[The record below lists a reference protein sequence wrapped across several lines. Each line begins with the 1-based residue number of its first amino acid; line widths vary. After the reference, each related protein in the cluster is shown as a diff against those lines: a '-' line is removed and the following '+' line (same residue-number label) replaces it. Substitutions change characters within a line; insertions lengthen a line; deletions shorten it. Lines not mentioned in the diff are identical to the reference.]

1 MVKKIIIADTN
12 WWISLVL
19 GGFDNDFARLLEM
32 ESLEF
37 VSCQQLE
44 TEIQNTFKKEK
55 LQKFF
60 SEEIIKIFWLS
71 FRFKIKNITLVS
83 NISICRDPKDNYLL
97 ALAKDA
103 DADYLITGDK
113 DLLVLERFE
122 KTIICTLPDFLEK
135 HFNK

>member
-12 WWISLVL
+12 WWISLVI
-19 GGFDNDFARLLEM
+19 GRFDNDFAQLLEM
-32 ESLEF
+32 DTLEF

-44 TEIQNTFKKEK
+44 SEIQNSFKKEK

-60 SEEIIKIFWLS
+60 TEEIIKTFWLS
-71 FRFKIKNITLVS
+71 FRLRNKNVNLIST
-83 NISICRDPKDNYLL
+83 ISICRDPKDNYLL

-113 DLLVLERFE
+113 DLLILVRFE
-122 KTIICTLPDFLEK
+122 KTIICTLPDFIKTYLK
-135 HFNK
+135 K

>member
-55 LQKFF
+55 LQKFL

-71 FRFKIKNITLVS
+71 FRFKIKDITLVS

>member
-55 LQKFF
+55 LQKFL

-71 FRFKIKNITLVS
+71 FRFKIKDITLVS
-83 NISICRDPKDNYLL
+83 NISICRDPKDDFLL
-97 ALAKDA
+97 ALSKESKA
-103 DADYLITGDK
+103 DFLITGDK
-113 DLLVLERFE
+113 DLLEIKQYGRTEILTLKKFKE
-122 KTIICTLPDFLEK
+122 KIK
-135 HFNK
+135 

>member
-37 VSCQQLE
+37 VSCRQLE
-44 TEIQNTFKKEK
+44 SEIQNTFKKEK
-55 LQKFF
+55 LQKFL

-71 FRFKIKNITLVS
+71 FRFKIKDITLIS
-83 NISICRDPKDNYLL
+83 TISICRDPKDNYLL

-103 DADYLITGDK
+103 SAD
-113 DLLVLERFE
+113 
-122 KTIICTLPDFLEK
+122 
-135 HFNK
+135 